1 VVGYTVAMASSIT
14 FVLKNQPDAD
24 RILDAFEAQTG
35 LESEKPDDRTR
46 VYPLEGDEHHIKVVQ
61 TLTDID
67 ERWTDHLAPQAP
79 A

>member
-1 VVGYTVAMASSIT
+1 MASSIT

-24 RILDAFEAQTG
+24 RILDAFEERTG
-35 LESEKPDDRTR
+35 LESEKPDDQTR
-46 VYPLEGDEHHIKVVQ
+46 VYPREGDEHHVKVVQ

-67 ERWTDHLAPQAP
+67 EHWADHVTPEAP